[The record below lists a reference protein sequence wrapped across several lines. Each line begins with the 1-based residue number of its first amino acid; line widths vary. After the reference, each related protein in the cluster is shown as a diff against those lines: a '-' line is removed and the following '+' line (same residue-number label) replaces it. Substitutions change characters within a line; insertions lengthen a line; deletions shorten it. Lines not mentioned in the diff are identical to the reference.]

1 MKPRTEPFTIYHWDT
16 FDNETFEKG
25 TAKTL
30 AEAREFVR
38 KAYGSRIRPDGADQV
53 DIVDLDGNLVEKIK
67 VG

>member
-30 AEAREFVR
+30 AEAQEFVR
-38 KAYGSRIRPDGADQV
+38 NEYGSRIRADGADRV
-53 DIVDLDGNLVEKIK
+53 DIVDLAGNVVEKFK
-67 VG
+67 VR